1 MASIYG
7 EYSKYTRLRIDYTI
21 SQSIEN
27 NTSTINMNMY
37 AERTKASHQWVNSG
51 SYYNMTN
58 KANTAFSYDWAS
70 DSYEL
75 HIGSSSVTVNHND
88 DGTGSTTLSG
98 YWNTYRTGSSYIPT
112 ELSVS
117 ATISL
122 PTIARKS
129 VVTLN
134 KSSVTLGTSA
144 APDRTVT
151 INTNRASE
159 SFTHALYWQIN
170 NGSWNTIATGVGS
183 NKEWELPTTI
193 ANNMPNT
200 SQNTINII
208 CETYKGSTYIGK
220 STVSLT
226 VNISSSAKPSIST
239 FRVSGGINGVYV
251 ETLSNVSVSL
261 AASGIYGSTIT
272 SYKVEMLKNGTKLKE
287 ASGSSATFTL
297 NNLNIT
303 ADTNIELKATVTDSR
318 NNTQT
323 QSKTITVKHYT
334 KPAITSRNAYRCTSN
349 GTVNN
354 SGTYLYIYWAYSTT
368 GISGLT
374 TDTATVKYR
383 QKGTS
388 TWTTAEV
395 ANAGSAIVGAGAIST
410 NYQYE
415 VQYSISD
422 GINPTATTFTDTI
435 PTGYTT
441 VDYKA
446 GGKGVA
452 FGKVSEKDEFE
463 CNMVADF
470 LQDLKIKGKSLGIAT
485 YDNGLI
491 DPNTTTEPLI
501 LSKHD
506 NVPIAGTFFYI
517 KTVFYSSKTTSRAQ
531 MAVQY
536 NGIPR
541 CFVRYNYAGSWNSW
555 REIGVAFKQSTTAS
569 TAGWYNIATFSG
581 TGHYPNSAVILNVS
595 TSYNY
600 NAPCSV
606 LVSIITT
613 YKDARITQL
622 TAIDS
627 NADPMI
633 TQIRVRYDDSTAL
646 FAVDA
651 YYTGTQMNDLI
662 VRNESIINKE
672 IVIRTPRLVSGTYTV
687 VDSLKIDYMGS
698 NLRPRI
704 MFTAAPSSRLAIT
717 GASWTTQKVALGST
731 KSNTSSGYLTAS
743 NGGIRI
749 GKGISTVKI
758 SASLAYYQYATTGE
772 VDLQILKNSTV
783 VAGINGSCTVANYIC
798 SLTTNPIA
806 INVVEGDIIYLA
818 VCKGSA
824 NSMTILN
831 DHAGTSLTVEVIG

>member
-129 VVTLN
+129 IVTLN

-239 FRVSGGINGVYV
+239 FTVSGGISGVYV

-303 ADTNIELKATVTDSR
+303 ADTNIELKVTVTDSR

-323 QSKTITVKHYT
+323 QSKTITVKLH
-334 KPAITSRNAYRCTSN
+334 
-349 GTVNN
+349 
-354 SGTYLYIYWAYSTT
+354 
-368 GISGLT
+368 
-374 TDTATVKYR
+374 
-383 QKGTS
+383 
-388 TWTTAEV
+388 
-395 ANAGSAIVGAGAIST
+395 
-410 NYQYE
+410 
-415 VQYSISD
+415 
-422 GINPTATTFTDTI
+422 
-435 PTGYTT
+435 
-441 VDYKA
+441 
-446 GGKGVA
+446 
-452 FGKVSEKDEFE
+452 
-463 CNMVADF
+463 
-470 LQDLKIKGKSLGIAT
+470 
-485 YDNGLI
+485 
-491 DPNTTTEPLI
+491 
-501 LSKHD
+501 
-506 NVPIAGTFFYI
+506 
-517 KTVFYSSKTTSRAQ
+517 
-531 MAVQY
+531 
-536 NGIPR
+536 
-541 CFVRYNYAGSWNSW
+541 
-555 REIGVAFKQSTTAS
+555 
-569 TAGWYNIATFSG
+569 
-581 TGHYPNSAVILNVS
+581 
-595 TSYNY
+595 
-600 NAPCSV
+600 
-606 LVSIITT
+606 
-613 YKDARITQL
+613 
-622 TAIDS
+622 
-627 NADPMI
+627 
-633 TQIRVRYDDSTAL
+633 
-646 FAVDA
+646 
-651 YYTGTQMNDLI
+651 
-662 VRNESIINKE
+662 
-672 IVIRTPRLVSGTYTV
+672 
-687 VDSLKIDYMGS
+687 
-698 NLRPRI
+698 
-704 MFTAAPSSRLAIT
+704 
-717 GASWTTQKVALGST
+717 
-731 KSNTSSGYLTAS
+731 
-743 NGGIRI
+743 
-749 GKGISTVKI
+749 
-758 SASLAYYQYATTGE
+758 
-772 VDLQILKNSTV
+772 
-783 VAGINGSCTVANYIC
+783 
-798 SLTTNPIA
+798 
-806 INVVEGDIIYLA
+806 
-818 VCKGSA
+818 
-824 NSMTILN
+824 
-831 DHAGTSLTVEVIG
+831 